1 MQSNVPQSQSSRSP
15 LSGAALHGFLHSF
28 EGAVASF
35 VWENSQWS
43 LWVPELS
50 LTDHPLTPASQVFFP
65 VILRHEQQAFA
76 IRFYYDC
83 ATGKVRYYTSAIPED
98 IARLPEFENA
108 VSELFRHSLAVE
120 PVRPRNLGRRGRRGN
135 GPEQPPK
142 PRKLIGESLAEP
154 AEKAVPTVPVAPV
167 PFSPRPT
174 PAPHPQPVTLTVLPP
189 SPPAPPQAPIVR
201 EFAPEPEATPPAPAK
216 HHVRI
221 EIGPHA
227 RHVLL
232 AFILTLG
239 AILLASLG
247 VYAWVQSHEDPG
259 VEHHRLQIE
268 EMRLREGR

>member
-1 MQSNVPQSQSSRSP
+1 LQK
-15 LSGAALHGFLHSF
+15 FLHSF
-28 EGAVASF
+28 EGAAATF
-35 VWENSQWS
+35 VCENSQWS

-65 VILRHEQQAFA
+65 VILRHDQQAFA

-120 PVRPRNLGRRGRRGN
+120 PVRPRNLNRKNRRTAT
-135 GPEQPPK
+135 EPP
-142 PRKLIGESLAEP
+142 PQSRKLLGESLAEP
-154 AEKAVPTVPVAPV
+154 AEKIIPALPSPP
-167 PFSPRPT
+167 SPRPR
-174 PAPHPQPVTLTVLPP
+174 PAALTI
-189 SPPAPPQAPIVR
+189 PPAPSPALVQAPIVR
-201 EFAPEPEATPPAPAK
+201 ELAPEPPAPAPVK

-239 AILLASLG
+239 AILLALLG